1 VIPDEMSKDPMR
13 NIRSRQLKLMIVMIN
28 LDTKQKSLWES
39 ENLDEDDK
47 FMEKLAMMRDMFA
60 EFEQTGQ
67 VPEVESELDPFEDQP
82 EP

>member
-1 VIPDEMSKDPMR
+1 MIPDEMSKDPMR